1 MHITHVA
8 RSTVNSATQFQD
20 FQFNLSFSIIEH
32 FLSSRKIG
40 NIVDMCNFDFIL
52 KIFIKR

>member
-1 MHITHVA
+1 MHITHIA
-8 RSTVNSATQFQD
+8 RSTVNSVTQFQD
-20 FQFNLSFSIIEH
+20 FQFNFSFSIIEH

-40 NIVDMCNFDFIL
+40 NIVDMRNFDFIL

>member
-1 MHITHVA
+1 MHITYIA
-8 RSTVNSATQFQD
+8 RSTVNSAMQFQD
-20 FQFNLSFSIIEH
+20 FRFNFGFSIIEH

-52 KIFIKR
+52 KFL

>member
-40 NIVDMCNFDFIL
+40 NIVDMCNFGFIL